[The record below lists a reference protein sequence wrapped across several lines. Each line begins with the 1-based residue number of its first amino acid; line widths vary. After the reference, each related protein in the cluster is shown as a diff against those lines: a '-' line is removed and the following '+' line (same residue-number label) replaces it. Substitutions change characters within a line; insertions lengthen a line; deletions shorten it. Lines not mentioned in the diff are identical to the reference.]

1 MTTEIKALRPCILP
15 KGWVLENNIK
25 QLDVS
30 EIFQVSH
37 VHYRNNEYGIVL
49 RDREHNCL
57 ASLQLDFDET
67 VEKDIIYPIVQLK
80 IQEIIQAI
88 ASAQRPWLK
97 AEGFEFVERQQY
109 IIPYYVAGDEQD
121 GDRIIDW
128 YEHRGVFTFK
138 KKERRGMGEDSEGY
152 SLFHV
157 TSNRFEGYNAIYSG
171 TQYHN
176 EVYSPK
182 YFKPYIPYD
191 PTDIRDQRLVKEQE
205 AWKALEYVEVAE
217 V

>member
-97 AEGFEFVERQQY
+97 AEGFEFVEGALY
-109 IIPYYVAGDEQD
+109 EAVVLGCDTYSVAGKCFYSD
-121 GDRIIDW
+121 GEA
-128 YEHRGVFTFK
+128 YLNV
-138 KKERRGMGEDSEGY
+138 EDARENF
-152 SLFHV
+152 SLEEE
-157 TSNRFEGYNAIYSG
+157 TYA
-171 TQYHN
+171 
-176 EVYSPK
+176 
-182 YFKPYIPYD
+182 FKPIVPFYSTVEEKQAIWDSFKTVKAVYFGK
-191 PTDIRDQRLVKEQE
+191 PTQNKFINCFNCIV
-205 AWKALEYVEVAE
+205 
-217 V
+217 

>member
-1 MTTEIKALRPCILP
+1 MTTEIKAPRPCTLP
-15 KGWVLENNIK
+15 KGWTDKGMAFKTVTFDSNKFQALTVTKLDSNSFRLILEADI
-25 QLDVS
+25 
-30 EIFQVSH
+30 
-37 VHYRNNEYGIVL
+37 VHYSEVMSYHDV
-49 RDREHNCL
+49 
-57 ASLQLDFDET
+57 LQLQMQT
-67 VEKDIIYPIVQLK
+67 
-80 IQEIIQAI
+80 IQAI